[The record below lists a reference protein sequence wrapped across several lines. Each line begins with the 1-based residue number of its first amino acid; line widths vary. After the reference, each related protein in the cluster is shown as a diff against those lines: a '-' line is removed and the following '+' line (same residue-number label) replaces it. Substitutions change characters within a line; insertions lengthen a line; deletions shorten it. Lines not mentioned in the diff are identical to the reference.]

1 MKARTVTIAQIATT
15 LGVSNDTI
23 ARRADKEAWPYQLTS
38 STGGRPARSFTF
50 TALPRTIQDA
60 LDAAELRRLRETF
73 ADAVA
78 AEPAPVPADERP
90 LASGPRANARRDA
103 RLAIFDAFERLRT
116 ASGYS
121 LHRAYAAFS
130 ALYAH
135 AALEVK
141 AGRPAPGP
149 EPISSLDR
157 SVFEQ
162 VPKLSART
170 LERIVT
176 TARAGAFQAL
186 KGRYPSRRD
195 TGALAIALDPRGDIE
210 GPGAISRAILAL
222 ITAQPH
228 LSARA
233 VRDQIIGNFGAELLL
248 PSGQLVAMPPVRT
261 FQWHIARLKEQH
273 ESTILAVTNPDAWR
287 SKFEFAIGEQDTG
300 AGLNDIWQIDASPAD
315 ALLVD
320 GRHSVYVL
328 TDLWSRRAMVLVTR
342 TPRAAAVVA
351 LLRRAILAWGVPNQ
365 VKTDNGSD
373 FKAKATR
380 GVLRS
385 LHIEHPLSPAFTPTD
400 KGHVERLIGTLQHD
414 FMPLQPGFIGHS
426 VADRAAIEAR
436 RAFAARLGDN
446 DERAAFCVSLDQ
458 VELQRR
464 LDRWCDEAYAH
475 RPHDGLD
482 GQSPWERERSWAGA
496 LRTIHD
502 PRALDLLLWDMAS
515 GDGYRVVGKKGLR
528 LENTVFWGPGLVEGT
543 RVRVRL
549 DPGDMGRAYVYT
561 AEDDAFICI
570 AESPERLGLDR
581 AEIAARAKADQR
593 DRVKTAKAE
602 LRRAKARLRPLHE
615 VAEEVARER
624 MPAAIPFPRA
634 SVPHETPALSAA
646 AEAAGSAPAE
656 VARPVEAPRA
666 PAAIIEL
673 KPRTESPHERAQR
686 EAADRFARWQAIGA
700 DIDAGR
706 AVSESD
712 RRWHANYATDS
723 ECRAALKA
731 EQLIARGVLFRAP
744 AG

>member
-1 MKARTVTIAQIATT
+1 MKARTVSTSQIAKALNLTER
-15 LGVSNDTI
+15 GVRLL
-23 ARRADKEAWPYQLTS
+23 AGREGWPFERAA
-38 STGGRPARSFTF
+38 STGGRRQHLYIFR
-50 TALPRTIQDA
+50 ALPSRVQQA

-78 AEPAPVPADERP
+78 AEASPAPVDERP

-103 RLAIFDAFERLRT
+103 RLAIFDAFERLR
-116 ASGYS
+116 ASSGYS
-121 LHRAYAAFS
+121 LHRAYSAFS

-135 AALEVK
+135 AALEVR

-157 SVFEQ
+157 HVFET
-162 VPKLSART
+162 VPKLSAHT

-176 TARAGAFQAL
+176 KARTGDFQAL
-186 KGRYPSRRD
+186 KGRYQNRKD

-261 FQWHIARLKEQH
+261 FQWHIARLRAEH

-287 SKFEFAIGEQDTG
+287 SKFEFAIGEQDVG
-300 AGLNDIWQIDASPAD
+300 NALNDIWQIDASPAD

-351 LLRRAILAWGVPNQ
+351 LVRRAILAWGVPNRI
-365 VKTDNGSD
+365 KTDNGSD

-464 LDRWCDEAYAH
+464 VDRWCDEAYAH
-475 RPHDGLD
+475 RAHDGLD
-482 GQSPWERERSWAGA
+482 GQTPWERERSWTGA
-496 LRTIHD
+496 LRTIED

-528 LENTVFWGPGLVEGT
+528 IENTVFWGPGLVEGT

-561 AEDDAFICI
+561 ADDDAFVCI

-581 AEIAARAKADQR
+581 AAIAARAKADQR

-602 LRRAKARLRPLHE
+602 LRRAKSRLRPLHE

-624 MPAAIPFPRA
+624 MPAAIPFPRPT
-634 SVPHETPALSAA
+634 VPHETPALSAA

-656 VARPVEAPRA
+656 AARPVEAPRA

-673 KPRTESPHERAQR
+673 KPRAESPHERAQR
-686 EAADRFARWQAIGA
+686 EAAERFRRWQAIGA
-700 DIDAGR
+700 DIEAGR
-706 AVSESD
+706 EVSESD
-712 RRWHANYATDS
+712 SRWHGHYATDS

-744 AG
+744 A